1 MVHPMKTLIFFLILS
16 GPVGF
21 LVTGFLEMQTDI
33 VTIFGIGLTTCVLG
47 WVLFRL
53 LMAWMMAL
61 IILGVAIGAF
71 VIWM

>member
-1 MVHPMKTLIFFLILS
+1 MKTLIFFLILS

-21 LVTGFLEMQTDI
+21 LLTGFLEMQTDI
-33 VTIFGIGLTTCVLG
+33 VTTYGIGLATCVLG

-61 IILGVAIGAF
+61 IILGVAIAAF
-71 VIWM
+71 YIWT

>member
-1 MVHPMKTLIFFLILS
+1 MKTLIFFLILS